1 MTKYFSDIEVGET
14 RSYGSYEVTEA
25 EIVSFGEQYD
35 PQPFH
40 TDPDRAGESMFGELI
55 ASGWHTGS
63 ITMRLLVD
71 GIIPEYAALGAKGID
86 ELRWVRPVR
95 PGDTLSIR
103 IEVLDKEVET
113 PTRGLVRTRVET
125 LDQHDKVVC
134 SRIDL
139 MMVARKPDDE
149 DGTKHHT
156 D

>member
-1 MTKYFSDIEVGET
+1 MTKYFSDIDVGET

-40 TDPDRAGESMFGELI
+40 TDPERAGESMFGELI

-63 ITMRLLVD
+63 ITMRLLAD

-103 IEVLDKEVET
+103 IEVLDKEIET
-113 PTRGLVRTRVET
+113 PDRGLVRTRVET
-125 LDQHDKVVC
+125 LDQHDEVVC

-139 MMVARKPDDE
+139 MMVARRPDGE
-149 DGTKHHT
+149 DGSK
-156 D
+156 